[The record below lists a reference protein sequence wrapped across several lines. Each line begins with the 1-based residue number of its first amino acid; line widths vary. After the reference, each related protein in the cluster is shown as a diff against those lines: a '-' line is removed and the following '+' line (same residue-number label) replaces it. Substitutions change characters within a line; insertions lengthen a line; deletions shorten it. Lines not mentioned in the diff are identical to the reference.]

1 MNPVERAALY
11 AMPLVLGLAEVIG
24 VAMNR
29 LVAPHHY
36 FNPVNDQLVFGVTA
50 GVVALVSLRRREAV
64 AFASL
69 SAIFASAT
77 FIYLQARGTLS
88 WQIHAY
94 GLCLWYASLVLSARD
109 IVRERGPART
119 QALDAAAIKFA
130 LPAAIP
136 LLTFFLW
143 LTTQS
148 LTEMYDS
155 YLYSFDGLLPW
166 PVASQ
171 LAKATRDSSWLHVL
185 ARTTYDGLMAVIG
198 LFICLDR
205 DSNGEFRSR
214 LIGRFLL
221 AAFLGYLFYFLMP
234 GVGPREAIGT
244 LYPHHMLD
252 PLAVPLKIT
261 ADFSSAPRNVMPS
274 LHATWAY
281 LLLLTAWQQ
290 GPAARTFAA
299 FFVAGTLF
307 ATLGLGE
314 HYAIDLVVAV
324 PFTLAID
331 GIASLMC
338 RVRTNRWP
346 VRCAAVGLG
355 MTMGWLIVIRY
366 ATESLR
372 SFPVLATLLV
382 LATLIACGWLL
393 FCARRANP
401 SSADSRHSVPAPPLV
416 LAPLGRR
423 LAP

>member
-24 VAMNR
+24 LAMNR

-36 FNPVNDQLVFGVTA
+36 VNPVNDQLVFGVTA

-64 AFASL
+64 AFAVL
-69 SAIFASAT
+69 SAVFASAT

-94 GLCLWYASLVLSARD
+94 GLCLWYASLALSARD
-109 IVRERGPART
+109 IVRERGPARR

-148 LTEMYDS
+148 LTGMYDS

-171 LAKATRDSSWLHVL
+171 LAQATQGSSWLHVL
-185 ARTTYDGLMAVIG
+185 ARTVYDGLMAVIG

-205 DSNGEFRSR
+205 DRNGEFRSR

-234 GVGPREAIGT
+234 GVGPREAMGE
-244 LYPHHMLD
+244 LFPHRMLD
-252 PLAVPLKIT
+252 PSAVPLEIT
-261 ADFSSAPRNVMPS
+261 ADFSNAPRNVMPS
-274 LHATWAY
+274 LHATWAF

-290 GPAARTFAA
+290 GPAARTFAVI
-299 FFVAGTLF
+299 FVAGTLF
-307 ATLGLGE
+307 STLGLGE

-324 PFTLAID
+324 PFALAID

-338 RVRTNRWP
+338 RARTNRWP
-346 VRCAAVGLG
+346 VRCAVVGLG
-355 MTMGWLIVIRY
+355 MTLGWLIVIRY
-366 ATESLR
+366 ATEPLR
-372 SFPVLATLLV
+372 SFPALATLLV

-393 FCARRANP
+393 FYARRVRP
-401 SSADSRHSVPAPPLV
+401 SPADRRLPISAAPMG
-416 LAPLGRR
+416 LAPLGRS